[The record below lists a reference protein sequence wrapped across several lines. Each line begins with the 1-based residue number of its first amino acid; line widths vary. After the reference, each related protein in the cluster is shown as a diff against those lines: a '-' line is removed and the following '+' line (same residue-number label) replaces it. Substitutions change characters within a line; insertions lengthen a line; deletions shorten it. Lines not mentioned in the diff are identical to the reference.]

1 MGLQA
6 LINAP
11 ELLPHGSCE
20 FQFSFSFLWEL
31 FFFFL
36 VRWFFLACFCSI
48 FDMNRAMDSK
58 FSSTIKNNSDNDYN
72 LKKKKDEE
80 LSVQISTPPISK
92 VETLNSN
99 DLQFDRL
106 QPSDQELGR
115 VKRFEFG
122 QFVAREAVLDE
133 EYWVC
138 YDKLWDKEKERK
150 KK

>member
-1 MGLQA
+1 
-6 LINAP
+6 
-11 ELLPHGSCE
+11 
-20 FQFSFSFLWEL
+20 
-31 FFFFL
+31 
-36 VRWFFLACFCSI
+36 
-48 FDMNRAMDSK
+48 MNRAMDSK

-138 YDKLWDKEKERK
+138 YDKLWDKEKRK
-150 KK
+150 KNEVCIVMYNL

>member
-1 MGLQA
+1 
-6 LINAP
+6 
-11 ELLPHGSCE
+11 
-20 FQFSFSFLWEL
+20 
-31 FFFFL
+31 
-36 VRWFFLACFCSI
+36 
-48 FDMNRAMDSK
+48 MDSK
-58 FSSTIKNNSDNDYN
+58 FSPTTKNSNDNNYN
-72 LKKKKDEE
+72 LKKKEE
-80 LSVQISTPPISK
+80 LSVQIPTPPISK

-138 YDKLWDKEKERK
+138 YDKLLDKEKERK